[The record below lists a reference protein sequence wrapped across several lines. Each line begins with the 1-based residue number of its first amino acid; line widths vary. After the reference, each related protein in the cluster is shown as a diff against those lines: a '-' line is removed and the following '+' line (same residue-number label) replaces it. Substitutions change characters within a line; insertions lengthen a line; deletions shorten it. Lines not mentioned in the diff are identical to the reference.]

1 MRTRPSISILV
12 AAAGLT
18 TADAVCAGESFLV
31 GTKPMSAVGRNH
43 QAGTSGGGATVNDH
57 RTHDAELVLRVP
69 VTVTNMD
76 RRAAAVVVRCRGQGG
91 SYYNET
97 RPVETDTSGGN
108 ASMPLTDA
116 AFKGTIAVPMY
127 KGSHNAVRGTHVYG
141 CELFLKTKESQI
153 VPINAFGLDS
163 AGNNVTK
170 VSYFFR
176 WG

>member
-1 MRTRPSISILV
+1 MRTLPSIPILV
-12 AAAGLT
+12 AAAVLT
-18 TADAVCAGESFLV
+18 IADGVYAEESFVV

-43 QAGTSGGGATVNDH
+43 QAVTSGGATVNDR
-57 RTHDAELVLRVP
+57 RTGDAELVLRVP

-76 RRAAAVVVRCRGQGG
+76 RRAAAVMVKCRGQGG

-108 ASMPLTDA
+108 GSMALADG
-116 AFKGTIAVPMY
+116 AFKGSIAVRMS
-127 KGSHNAVRGTHVYG
+127 KGSHNAVRGTKVYG
-141 CELFLKTKESQI
+141 CELFLKTKELQI
-153 VPINAFGLDS
+153 LPIDAFGLNP

-170 VSYFFR
+170 VSSFFR